1 MEKNIAFI
9 GLGSNLGGTEF
20 DGPRGVL
27 EAAIFEMPNLG
38 ISVKKISPFY
48 ESAPVPVS
56 DQPWFVNAVAM
67 VETSLCA
74 RDLLHNLHEIE
85 ARLGRIRR
93 IRWEA
98 RIIDLDIIAYGDLIV
113 PTDGKWPGG
122 APKEMIIP
130 HPRLHERLFVL
141 KPLMDI
147 CSAWRHPALGVSVK
161 ELYGRVKKDGDQ
173 SLRPMMDK

>member
-1 MEKNIAFI
+1 MEKNTAFI
-9 GLGSNLGGTEF
+9 GLGSNLGGAEF

-27 EAAIFEMPNLG
+27 EAAISEMPNMG

-67 VETSLCA
+67 VETPLSA

-85 ARLGRIRR
+85 ARLGRKRR

-98 RIIDLDIIAYGDLIV
+98 RIIDLDIIAFEAQIT
-113 PTDGKWPGG
+113 PTAGKWPDG

-147 CSAWRHPALGVSVK
+147 SPAWVHPAMGVSVT